1 MSNIS
6 QPNMKSD
13 PQNGT
18 VITPFSRP
26 EPLPPEEVDR
36 IRRDAFSG
44 VRPHQ
49 IQNSLIVDAVA
60 QLKRI
65 ADALEILVARESE

>member
-1 MSNIS
+1 MS
-6 QPNMKSD
+6 Q
-13 PQNGT
+13 
-18 VITPFSRP
+18 TPPFTRP
-26 EPLPPEEVDR
+26 EPLPPEEVEM
-36 IRRDAFSG
+36 RRREAISG

-65 ADALEILVARESE
+65 ADALEILIGNKES